1 MAVWVVESV
10 DSNPRSWSGA
20 KGGTNLSYRVK
31 IKTKDGSKQPP
42 RDSAEYAG
50 VELVQK
56 EATPAPA
63 AGGELTG
70 DVVIRPWKTKEGE
83 AREDL
88 KFEKERSFGGG
99 NGGGGRGWQPRIDD
113 DPVVYAGKQAAI
125 AAQTSLERATELVL
139 SCGVDGAVA
148 EEVSAR
154 VIAVAEEY
162 EAHIHDQAV
171 AAGQRVRDAKK
182 E

>member
-10 DSNPRSWSGA
+10 DANPRSWSGA
-20 KGGTNLSYRVK
+20 KGGTNISYRVK

-42 RDSAEYAG
+42 RDSASYAG

-56 EATPAPA
+56 EATPAPT
-63 AGGELTG
+63 AGAEIEG
-70 DVVIRPWKTKEGE
+70 DVTIRPWETKQGE
-83 AREDL
+83 KREDL
-88 KFEKERSFGGG
+88 KFEKPRGYGGG
-99 NGGGGRGWQPRIDD
+99 GGGGRGWQPRIDD

-139 SCGVDGAVA
+139 ACGVDGAVA
-148 EEVSAR
+148 EEVASR
-154 VIAVAEEY
+154 VIAIAVDY
-162 EAHIHDQAV
+162 EGHIHQQAK
-171 AAGQRVRDAKK
+171 AAGQRVREAKK